1 MNRQLMQAVLASADD
16 DDDARLVYA
25 DWCEDEGDLAR
36 ARLIRVQ
43 IERRRLS
50 RWDVKQIALQV
61 EEEKLI
67 DDHGGRWIAELEPID
82 GITWTGFERGFVA
95 RAEADSFGAL
105 CGARDAIVQQ
115 TPLEHIKVPW
125 PEDEARANSA
135 PVFPTLRGLRIERA
149 VRDREPY
156 WLAQSPLLSTL
167 TELALVDGF
176 AEDPGTRAIL
186 NSKYLRKLK
195 KLELFRHQVGA
206 QGVHA
211 LVEAD
216 LPALEELKLE
226 EHGPDDD
233 SSWSHWEGGLELP
246 EMQRLADWR
255 GLTQLTRLDL
265 SGNRIP
271 ESGFRALFRSG
282 RLTSLNTLLLQHA
295 YTNAPEMNW
304 GALHCPL
311 SEVGLSYH
319 IVAGFDQ
326 TSTDCFAQLECLDL
340 SNAVVEDHADITRIL
355 GPVGSTLRRLDFRSF
370 NVDSDVWPYPPEQ
383 SPIRGL
389 VGMSFSALHSLF
401 VDFHQ
406 PYELDDFLSSDLLG
420 QLVHL
425 RIGRLGAV
433 SSARN
438 LGQVKLPR
446 LQLLEVAGLHS
457 SARNE
462 LLESPIGKR
471 LRETGGL
478 HFR

>member
-105 CGARDAIVQQ
+105 CAARDAIVQQ

-125 PEDEARANSA
+125 PEDEARAKSA

-186 NSKYLRKLK
+186 NSKHLRKLK
-195 KLELFRHQVGA
+195 KLELVRNEVGLR
-206 QGVHA
+206 GVRG
-211 LVEAD
+211 LIEAD
-216 LPALEELKLE
+216 LPLLEDLTLQ
-226 EHGPDDD
+226 EHGPDDG
-233 SSWSHWEGGLELP
+233 SSWSDWEGGLDVP
-246 EMQRLADWR
+246 EMQQLASWSGLQRLKR
-255 GLTQLTRLDL
+255 MDL
-265 SGNRIP
+265 SFNRVP
-271 ESGFRALFRSG
+271 AAGLDALFHSP
-282 RLTSLNTLLLQHA
+282 RLTSLQDLIIEHTFGRANELDWDALGVQLQ
-295 YTNAPEMNW
+295 
-304 GALHCPL
+304 
-311 SEVGLSYH
+311 EVGLGYH
-319 IVAGFDQ
+319 ILDEFVCEAKCLSGVRSLDLNACLFFGVQ
-326 TSTDCFAQLECLDL
+326 HIAQLLKHCASSL
-340 SNAVVEDHADITRIL
+340 AA
-355 GPVGSTLRRLDFRSF
+355 LDFRAIDLDDAASE
-370 NVDSDVWPYPPEQ
+370 PPIQMLVQATLPTLHTLSLSIYRDDQQYLKELLNSSVLRGVQ
-383 SPIRGL
+383 SLRLEGGGGL
-389 VGMSFSALHSLF
+389 VSA
-401 VDFHQ
+401 V
-406 PYELDDFLSSDLLG
+406 G
-420 QLVHL
+420 A
-425 RIGRLGAV
+425 LGASELPKLRQLRV
-433 SSARN
+433 AN
-438 LGQVKLPR
+438 LDGNGR
-446 LQLLEVAGLHS
+446 A
-457 SARNE
+457 E
-462 LLESPIGKR
+462 LLASPLGRR
-471 LRETGGL
+471 LHETGGL
-478 HFR
+478 RFVKRL